1 MKTISSKIPKNKIT
15 TFSKTLYIAEKA
27 FCKEK
32 LKQRNQKA

>member
-1 MKTISSKIPKNKIT
+1 MKTFSSKIPKNKIAA
-15 TFSKTLYIAEKA
+15 FNKILYIAEKA